1 MSSGGD
7 WARIGKP
14 QSKTLRLSQSNLPAP
29 WNELR
34 AFPPNNFSHESYLV
48 GYTSTII
55 PPSPSLSVKRD
66 CIDGN
71 LLAFAQIPV
80 ARSLHCRLRHCCLIA
95 SHYRTPATKSRLF
108 IQLRTQDSF
117 GVAEDAEVGHVGGT
131 ALGRTSPDSGGCPNF
146 GTSRNSDPICTG
158 RRRRCA
164 PACPRVLA
172 HSIIA

>member
-1 MSSGGD
+1 MLPGNRSSGCCTPAGVSAPGAPTGPFSTTWRMMSGGD
-7 WARIGKP
+7 WARTGKP

-34 AFPPNNFSHESYLV
+34 AFPPNNFLHESYVV

-80 ARSLHCRLRHCCLIA
+80 PRSLDCRLRLWVPDCVALPDT
-95 SHYRTPATKSRLF
+95 SQKRRSGRSRANA
-108 IQLRTQDSF
+108 R
-117 GVAEDAEVGHVGGT
+117 
-131 ALGRTSPDSGGCPNF
+131 
-146 GTSRNSDPICTG
+146 
-158 RRRRCA
+158 
-164 PACPRVLA
+164 
-172 HSIIA
+172 